1 MWPANITRM
10 RNNKRRR
17 EFLVEGLVTKR
28 RCGSETREFPLA
40 MAEAPASATSVRNE
54 PVPSSDSKQRL
65 LFPAFLVFLCSKTS
79 PTLQL

>member
-1 MWPANITRM
+1 M

-17 EFLVEGLVTKR
+17 EFLVEGLV
-28 RCGSETREFPLA
+28 TREFPLA

-65 LFPAFLVFLCSKTS
+65 LFSSVSCVLVL
-79 PTLQL
+79 